1 MRLWDVATRHQIGIP
16 LTARTRQLNSE
27 AFSPDGKTLATG
39 NWDGSVRLWDV
50 VTGHQI
56 GYLLTAGTGPVE
68 SLAFSPDGR
77 TLATGSYGD
86 GTAQLWDV
94 ATQHQIGIP
103 LTVDTEPIRSVAFSP
118 DGKTLATGGDDGAVR
133 LWNVAYLAGDIVAH
147 VCALAGQSLT
157 HAEWTH

>member
-16 LTARTRQLNSE
+16 LTARTRQLKSE

-157 HAEWTH
+157 PAEWTH